1 MEELLKMIL
10 LDTFLFSNN
19 LFLEKMTV
27 SSEIPSFSYLDGLV
41 SNVLTEWDLVLILV
55 NVYLALQ
62 IAPLAIWLRITL
74 V

>member
-41 SNVLTEWDLVLILV
+41 SNVLTEWDSVLILV

>member
-19 LFLEKMTV
+19 LFPEKMTV

-55 NVYLALQ
+55 NVYLARL

>member
-55 NVYLALQ
+55 NVYLARL